1 MTFGRTKIIQTKMK
15 DPLIRRVVKQHE
27 IERLV
32 YKSLLRELP
41 VNQRPLVS
49 WYLNNLPK
57 QSSKV
62 QVSNRCVLTN
72 RSRGVS
78 TKFRLSRIC
87 IRNLAA
93 NGLLPGVAKSSW

>member
-1 MTFGRTKIIQTKMK
+1 MK
-15 DPLIRRVVKQHE
+15 DVLLRHVVKQHE

-32 YKSLLRELP
+32 YKSLLRGLSASE
-41 VNQRPLVS
+41 RPLMT

-62 QVSNRCVLTN
+62 QVHNRCVLTN
-72 RSRGVS
+72 RARAVS
-78 TKFRLSRIC
+78 KKFRLSRIC

-93 NGLLPGVAKSSW
+93 SGLLPGVTKSSW

>member
-1 MTFGRTKIIQTKMK
+1 MK
-15 DPLIRRVVKQHE
+15 DSLIRRVVQQHE

-32 YKSLLRELP
+32 YKSLLRDLP
-41 VNQRPLVS
+41 VNERPLIN

-62 QVSNRCVLTN
+62 QVLNRCVLTN
-72 RSRGVS
+72 RNRGIS

-93 NGLLPGVAKSSW
+93 SGLLPGVTKSSW